1 MDNWERQRSS
11 RARLSDRARTY
22 LAALVA
28 LLVTVCVLMLDNGTS
43 GLRFRSW
50 LGMDDRVVAPVE
62 PRGNGR
68 YKFFETQHGS
78 KEPVA
83 WNPCEPI
90 HYVVNP
96 QGAPDGWEQI
106 VEASVAVVSEAAG
119 LSFEYDGLTEDRS
132 FGDRIDGIGRAE
144 PALIGWA
151 DEDEVDALADDV
163 AGIGGPTVLRFGE
176 RLYFV
181 SGSVVLD
188 TRTTDDLE
196 TAPGGRAAH
205 VALLLHELGHL
216 VGLDHVDDEGELMYP
231 EGLTRADYGPGDRAG
246 LAALGAIPC
255 R

>member
-1 MDNWERQRSS
+1 MS
-11 RARLSDRARTY
+11 RLSSQRERTITVVSVVVT
-22 LAALVA
+22 LVA
-28 LLVTVCVLMLDNGTS
+28 VLGFLAFDDGPVGGGVRSLLGVDGRLRPAVEASTEGPYAFLQTQSDGT
-43 GLRFRSW
+43 
-50 LGMDDRVVAPVE
+50 PV
-62 PRGNGR
+62 G
-68 YKFFETQHGS
+68 FS
-78 KEPVA
+78 
-83 WNPCEPI
+83 PCRPLA
-90 HYVVNP
+90 YVVNP
-96 QGAPDGWEQI
+96 AGAPEGWEDDVRDA
-106 VEASVAVVSEAAG
+106 VEEVSARTG
-119 LSFEYDGLTEDRS
+119 LELADR
-132 FGDRIDGIGRAE
+132 GATDDRDFSGRGSDTGRTD
-144 PALIGWA
+144 PVLIGWA